1 MFVRVLS
8 KINGIVMYPK
18 YGGILSCRKIN
29 GIAMD
34 PKYGGILSY
43 LFANV
48 EFLSFI
54 INEFVGTERF
64 RIIKEA
70 GRAATRGRSACDT

>member
-8 KINGIVMYPK
+8 KINGIVMHPK

-29 GIAMD
+29 GIVMY

-48 EFLSFI
+48 EFLSTI
-54 INEFVGTERF
+54 L
-64 RIIKEA
+64 
-70 GRAATRGRSACDT
+70 S